1 MFVFPTGINL
11 NQNLKRKCSEAGFE
25 EDILTDHMA
34 KYLLKSKADSTVS
47 KYQNCFKQF
56 KSFCES
62 RDISAL
68 PAMPISVGIY
78 LTYLMDEGKSD
89 HVIAGA
95 VYGIKWAHNLNDY
108 PDPTESNTVKLL
120 LNTAKRICS
129 KPVVK
134 KDVLSPDMFK
144 TLCLQFKDSTDVIDL
159 RDLTMIMLAYSGF
172 MRIDETLN
180 LHCNDLTFNSDHIV
194 VKIRKSKTDIY
205 RNGSEIVISKGS
217 SDACPVDMLQRYISV
232 ANLSPSS
239 EDFLFKPAYRSKNT
253 PFLINKN
260 KKLSYTR
267 SKECI
272 KAKLS
277 LVAPDLNL
285 GTHSLRASGATNV
298 VNAPAAA
305 GISERCL
312 KRHGRWKSDT
322 AKDGYIKDSL
332 EKRLSVSKLLDL

>member
-217 SDACPVDMLQRYISV
+217 SDACPVDM
-232 ANLSPSS
+232 
-239 EDFLFKPAYRSKNT
+239 
-253 PFLINKN
+253 
-260 KKLSYTR
+260 
-267 SKECI
+267 
-272 KAKLS
+272 
-277 LVAPDLNL
+277 
-285 GTHSLRASGATNV
+285 
-298 VNAPAAA
+298 
-305 GISERCL
+305 
-312 KRHGRWKSDT
+312 
-322 AKDGYIKDSL
+322 
-332 EKRLSVSKLLDL
+332 